1 MEQSRLYRS
10 NKSSVIAG
18 VCGGLGDYLNTD
30 PVLFRVL
37 FLITAF
43 IGGGGLL
50 VYIVLWIVVPLQTSQ
65 PTDPLKHNMNMEQ
78 EVKNNEVNSDNPNQ
92 QNKNQKNHSSIWGGL
107 ILITLGALFL
117 IDRFVPRIHFGDLWP
132 VILIVI
138 GVILI
143 SKSFEKSK

>member
-10 NKSSVIAG
+10 ARHSVIAG

-37 FLITAF
+37 FLVTAF

-50 VYIVLWIVVPLQTSQ
+50 VYIVLWIVVPLED
-65 PTDPLKHNMNMEQ
+65 PTVINPPKNMNMEEEIKNS
-78 EVKNNEVNSDNPNQ
+78 EVKPEEPDQQKNNH
-92 QNKNQKNHSSIWGGL
+92 KNQNSIWGGL

-138 GVILI
+138 GIVLI
-143 SKSFEKSK
+143 SKSFDKST